1 MLQTINSAYALQ
13 EIFKDWDRDYY
24 TIEAYETIL
33 EFYDSIDTN
42 IELDVIGICE
52 EWTEYA
58 AEDLYNDY
66 KNYCYSYDE
75 KEQLQ
80 MVENEECKELAED
93 ILQQL
98 ERKTIVYTLSDTYLV
113 MSF

>member
-1 MLQTINSAYALQ
+1 MVQTINSAYALQ

-24 TIEAYETIL
+24 SIEAYETML
-33 EFYDSIDTN
+33 EFYDSIDVN
-42 IELDVIGICE
+42 MELDVITICG
-52 EWTEYA
+52 EWTEYT

-66 KNYCYSYDE
+66 GNYCYSYDE
-75 KEQLQ
+75 EEQLR
-80 MVENEECKELAED
+80 MVENEEFEELAED

-98 ERKTIVYTLSDTYLV
+98 EYKTTVYILSNTYLV

>member
-1 MLQTINSAYALQ
+1 MVQTINSAYALQ

-24 TIEAYETIL
+24 SIEAYETML

-42 IELDVIGICE
+42 MELDVIAICG
-52 EWTEYA
+52 EWTEYT
-58 AEDLYNDY
+58 AENLYNDY
-66 KNYCYSYDE
+66 GNYCYSYDE
-75 KEQLQ
+75 EEQLR
-80 MVENEECKELAED
+80 MVENEEYEELAED

-98 ERKTIVYTLSDTYLV
+98 ERKTTVYILSDTYLV

>member
-1 MLQTINSAYALQ
+1 MVQTINSAYALQ
-13 EIFKDWDRDYY
+13 KIFKDWNRDYY

-42 IELDVIGICE
+42 RELDVVEICG
-52 EWTEYA
+52 EWTEYT
-58 AEDLYNDY
+58 AENLYNDY
-66 KNYCYSYDE
+66 GNYCYSYDE

-80 MVENEECKELAED
+80 MVENKEYEELAED

-98 ERKTIVYTLSDTYLV
+98 ERKTTVYILSDTYLV